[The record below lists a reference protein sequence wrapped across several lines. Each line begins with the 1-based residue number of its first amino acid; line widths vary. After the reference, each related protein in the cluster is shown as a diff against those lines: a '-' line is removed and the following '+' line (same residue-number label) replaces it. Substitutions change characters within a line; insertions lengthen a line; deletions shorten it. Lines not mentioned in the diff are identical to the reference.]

1 MLPETC
7 TAFILDIAHSGQESA
22 ITSIIVDNVG
32 NIDPVDI
39 EIKKRLML
47 RITVL
52 SLLLGAL
59 ALIAGLSL
67 SWPPST
73 VAGRQ
78 VPPVT
83 LSAAG
88 TDAVEA
94 GLGTLSNGALQLEL
108 SAAGIGVVSLW
119 REQMEA
125 SDYPFLHLAIE
136 DAPRDPK
143 VLIEWKNGDGEQKK
157 YSYAVEDYS
166 RQSLWLATNELKGW
180 TGTISSLS
188 LTIVGQAGKVVRIRD
203 FSLYPASPSRKLR
216 AIYSDLTSY
225 VPWNRAEM
233 NSHTGVT
240 QVSSFYPVPLI
251 VAFLILSLLGYGSL
265 LLLFRAKLAFN
276 WRVVA
281 LIFLACWITLDL
293 SWQNR
298 LLHQVADTYRTF
310 SGKTTP
316 EKLAVGPDAKLY
328 KFISAAKPLLEPKE
342 ARIFVSSSDI
352 YRGQRSAYFL
362 YPFNVY
368 WPDPGSAFPDDSFLR
383 SGDYIVM
390 IQPTVLLF
398 NPFAK
403 KLTVPDCCTLNAEL
417 ILSDRTGIV
426 VRVN

>member
-1 MLPETC
+1 
-7 TAFILDIAHSGQESA
+7 
-22 ITSIIVDNVG
+22 
-32 NIDPVDI
+32 
-39 EIKKRLML
+39 ML

-59 ALIAGLSL
+59 ALTAGLSL
-67 SWPPST
+67 SLPSST
-73 VAGRQ
+73 ATDRQ

-94 GLGTLSNGALQLEL
+94 GVGTISNGELQLEL
-108 SAAGIGVVSLW
+108 SAGGTGVVSLW
-119 REQMEA
+119 SEQIEA
-125 SDYPFLHLAIE
+125 SAYPFLHLAIE
-136 DAPRDPK
+136 DAPRDLK
-143 VLIEWKNGDGEQKK
+143 VVLGWKNGEGEQDKH
-157 YSYAVEDYS
+157 SYVVEDHS
-166 RQSLWLATNELKGW
+166 RLSLWLATNELKGW
-180 TGTISSLS
+180 TGKISSLS
-188 LTIVGQAGKVVRIRD
+188 LTVIGQADEVVRLRD
-203 FSLYPASPSRKLR
+203 FSLYPASPTRKLR

-240 QVSSFYPVPLI
+240 QASSFYPVPLI
-251 VAFLILSLLGYGSL
+251 VTFLILSLLAYGLL

-310 SGKTTP
+310 SGKTTQ
-316 EKLAVGPDAKLY
+316 EKLAAGPDAKLY
-328 KFISAAKPLLEPKE
+328 KFIAAAKLLLEPE
-342 ARIFVSSSDI
+342 TARVFVSSSDI

-368 WPDPGSAFPDDSFLR
+368 WPDPDSAFPDDSFLR
-383 SGDYIVM
+383 GGDYIVM
-390 IQPTVLLF
+390 IQPTELLF
-398 NPFAK
+398 NPVAK
-403 KLTVPDCCTLNAEL
+403 KLTVPGCCTLNAEL
-417 ILSDRTGIV
+417 VLSDRTGIV